1 MRLITGTTEFQTEE
15 ATAISLGK
23 FDGIHQGHQLLVDRI
38 LKKKEEGLK
47 SLIFTFDFGERPT
60 LLLPEERRELLRK
73 QGVDYLVE
81 CPFVESLS
89 HMEAE
94 DFVREIL
101 VKRLH
106 VKYLA
111 VGTDFHFGHNRRGSY
126 QLLEAM
132 SGDCGFQVDVVE
144 KACYRGEEISSS
156 RIRRELEQGHME
168 LVNQLLGYSYAVTGE
183 VLHGRQ
189 IGRTL
194 GLPTINLQPEA
205 RKLLP
210 PNGVYATRTR
220 IADEV
225 FEGITNIGYKP
236 TVGGETRKGIETYLF
251 DLNRN
256 LYGEQVTVSFY
267 GFERPESRFA
277 SLDALKARIEQDV
290 LWGRTYFGDTM
301 GE

>member
-1 MRLITGTTEFQTEE
+1 MRLITGTTEFETTE

-23 FDGIHQGHQLLVDRI
+23 FDGLHMGHQLLVNRI

-47 SLIFTFDFGERPT
+47 ALIFTFDFGDRPM
-60 LLLPEERRELLRK
+60 LLLPEERRALLK
-73 QGVDYLVE
+73 KWGVDCLIE

-111 VGTDFHFGHNRRGSY
+111 VGTDFHFGHNRKGSY

-132 SGDCGFQVDVVE
+132 QEECGFEVEVVE
-144 KACYRGEEISSS
+144 KACYDGEEISST

-168 LVNQLLGYSYAVTGE
+168 LVNQLLGYNFSVTGE

-194 GLPTINLQPEA
+194 GLPTTNLLPGPG
-205 RKLLP
+205 KLLP

-220 IADEV
+220 IADEI
-225 FEGITNIGYKP
+225 FEGITNIGHKP
-236 TVGGETRKGIETYLF
+236 TVGAEPRRGVETFLF
-251 DLNRN
+251 DLDRN
-256 LYGEQVTVSFY
+256 LYGDVITVNFY
-267 GFERPESRFA
+267 GFERPERKFE
-277 SLDALKARIEQDV
+277 SLEALKARIEQDV
-290 LWGRTYFGDTM
+290 IWGREYFR
-301 GE
+301 

>member
-1 MRLITGTTEFQTEE
+1 MRLITGTTEFETTE

-23 FDGIHQGHQLLVDRI
+23 FDGLHMGHQLLVNRI

-47 SLIFTFDFGERPT
+47 ALIFTFDFGDRPM
-60 LLLPEERRELLRK
+60 LLLPEERRALLK
-73 QGVDYLVE
+73 KWGVDYLIE
-81 CPFVESLS
+81 CPFVESLA

-106 VKYLA
+106 AKYLA
-111 VGTDFHFGHNRRGSY
+111 VGTDFHFGHNRKGSY

-132 SGDCGFQVDVVE
+132 QEECGFEVEVVE
-144 KACYRGEEISSS
+144 KACYDGEEISST

-168 LVNQLLGYSYAVTGE
+168 LVNQLLGYNFSVTGE

-194 GLPTINLQPEA
+194 GLPTTNLLPGPG
-205 RKLLP
+205 KLLP

-220 IADEV
+220 IADEI
-225 FEGITNIGYKP
+225 FEGITNIGHKP
-236 TVGGETRKGIETYLF
+236 TVGAEPRRGVETFLF
-251 DLNRN
+251 DLDRN
-256 LYGEQVTVSFY
+256 LYGDVITVNFY
-267 GFERPESRFA
+267 GFERPERKFE
-277 SLDALKARIEQDV
+277 SLEALKARIEQDV
-290 LWGRTYFGDTM
+290 LWGREYFR
-301 GE
+301 

>member
-1 MRLITGTTEFQTEE
+1 MRLITGTTEFETTE

-23 FDGIHQGHQLLVDRI
+23 FDGLHMGHQLLVNRI

-47 SLIFTFDFGERPT
+47 ALIFTFDFGNRPM
-60 LLLPEERRELLRK
+60 LLLPEERRALLK
-73 QGVDYLVE
+73 KWGVDCLIE
-81 CPFVESLS
+81 CPFVESLA

-111 VGTDFHFGHNRRGSY
+111 VGTDFHFGHKRKGSY

-132 SGDCGFQVDVVE
+132 QEECGFEVEVVE
-144 KACYRGEEISSS
+144 KACYDGEEISST

-168 LVNQLLGYSYAVTGE
+168 LVNQLLGYNFSVTGE

-194 GLPTINLQPEA
+194 GLPTTNLLPGPG
-205 RKLLP
+205 KLLP

-220 IADEV
+220 IADEI
-225 FEGITNIGYKP
+225 FEGITNIGHKP
-236 TVGGETRKGIETYLF
+236 TVGAEPRRGVETFLF
-251 DLNRN
+251 DLDRN
-256 LYGEQVTVSFY
+256 LYGDVITVNFY
-267 GFERPESRFA
+267 GFERPERKFE
-277 SLDALKARIEQDV
+277 SLEALKARIEQDV
-290 LWGRTYFGDTM
+290 IWGREYFR
-301 GE
+301 

>member
-1 MRLITGTTEFQTEE
+1 MRVITGTTEFESTE

-23 FDGIHQGHQLLVDRI
+23 FDGLHIGHQLLVNRI
-38 LKKKEEGLK
+38 LQKKKEGLK
-47 SLIFTFDFGERPT
+47 ALIFTFDFGDRPM
-60 LLLPEERRELLRK
+60 LLLPQERRALLKRW
-73 QGVDYLVE
+73 GVDELIE
-81 CPFVESLS
+81 CPFVESLI

-106 VKYLA
+106 VRYLA
-111 VGTDFHFGHNRRGSY
+111 VGTDFRFGHNRKGSY

-132 SGDCGFQVDVVE
+132 QKECGFEVEVVE
-144 KACYRGEEISSS
+144 KACYAGEEISST

-168 LVNQLLGYSYAVTGE
+168 LVNQLLGYTFSVTGE

-194 GLPTINLQPEA
+194 GLPTTNLLPET

-210 PNGVYATRTR
+210 PNGVYATRTH
-220 IADEV
+220 IAGEI

-236 TVGGETRKGIETYLF
+236 TVGVEERKGVETYLF
-251 DLNRN
+251 DLDRN
-256 LYGEQVTVSFY
+256 LYGDIITVQFY
-267 GFERPESRFA
+267 GYERPEHKFD
-277 SLDALKARIEQDV
+277 SLEALKARIEQDV
-290 LWGRTYFGDTM
+290 AWGRQYFG
-301 GE
+301 EREN

>member
-1 MRLITGTTEFQTEE
+1 MRLITGTTEFETTE

-23 FDGIHQGHQLLVDRI
+23 FDGLHMGHQLLVNRI

-47 SLIFTFDFGERPT
+47 ALIFTFDFGDRPM
-60 LLLPEERRELLRK
+60 LLLPEERRALLK
-73 QGVDYLVE
+73 KWGVDYLIE
-81 CPFVESLS
+81 CPFVESLA

-106 VKYLA
+106 AKYLA
-111 VGTDFHFGHNRRGSY
+111 VGTDFHFGHNRKGSY

-132 SGDCGFQVDVVE
+132 QEECGFEVEVVE
-144 KACYRGEEISSS
+144 KACYDGEEISST

-168 LVNQLLGYSYAVTGE
+168 LVNQLLGYNFSVTGE

-194 GLPTINLQPEA
+194 GLPTTNLLPGPG
-205 RKLLP
+205 KLLP

-220 IADEV
+220 IADEI
-225 FEGITNIGYKP
+225 FEGITNIGHKP
-236 TVGGETRKGIETYLF
+236 TVGAEPRRGVETFLF
-251 DLNRN
+251 DLDRN
-256 LYGEQVTVSFY
+256 LYGDVITVNFY
-267 GFERPESRFA
+267 GFERPERKFE
-277 SLDALKARIEQDV
+277 SLEALKARIEQDV
-290 LWGRTYFGDTM
+290 IWGREYFR
-301 GE
+301 

>member
-1 MRLITGTTEFQTEE
+1 MRLITGTTEFETTE

-23 FDGIHQGHQLLVDRI
+23 FDGLHMGHQLLVNRI

-47 SLIFTFDFGERPT
+47 ALIFTFDFGERPM
-60 LLLPEERRELLRK
+60 LLLPEERRALLK
-73 QGVDYLVE
+73 KWGVDCLIE
-81 CPFVESLS
+81 CPFVESLA

-106 VKYLA
+106 AKYLA
-111 VGTDFHFGHNRRGSY
+111 VGTDFHFGHNRKGSY

-132 SGDCGFQVDVVE
+132 QEECGFEVEVVE
-144 KACYRGEEISSS
+144 KACYDGEEISST

-168 LVNQLLGYSYAVTGE
+168 LVNQLLGYNFSVTGE

-194 GLPTINLQPEA
+194 GLPTTNLLPGPG
-205 RKLLP
+205 KLLP

-220 IADEV
+220 IADEI
-225 FEGITNIGYKP
+225 FEGITNIGHKP
-236 TVGGETRKGIETYLF
+236 TVGAEPRRGVETFLF
-251 DLNRN
+251 DLDRN
-256 LYGEQVTVSFY
+256 LYGDVITVNFY
-267 GFERPESRFA
+267 GFERPERKFE
-277 SLDALKARIEQDV
+277 SLEALKARIEQDV
-290 LWGRTYFGDTM
+290 IWGREYFR
-301 GE
+301 

>member
-1 MRLITGTTEFQTEE
+1 MRLITGTTEFETTE

-23 FDGIHQGHQLLVDRI
+23 FDGLHMGHQLLVNRI

-47 SLIFTFDFGERPT
+47 ALIFTFDFGDRPM
-60 LLLPEERRELLRK
+60 LLLPEERRALLK
-73 QGVDYLVE
+73 KWGVDCLIE
-81 CPFVESLS
+81 CPFVESLA

-111 VGTDFHFGHNRRGSY
+111 VGTDFHFGHNRKGSY

-132 SGDCGFQVDVVE
+132 QEECGFEVEVVE
-144 KACYRGEEISSS
+144 KACYDGEEISST

-168 LVNQLLGYSYAVTGE
+168 LVNQLLGYNFSVTGE

-194 GLPTINLQPEA
+194 GLPTTN
-205 RKLLP
+205 LLP
-210 PNGVYATRTR
+210 
-220 IADEV
+220 
-225 FEGITNIGYKP
+225 
-236 TVGGETRKGIETYLF
+236 
-251 DLNRN
+251 
-256 LYGEQVTVSFY
+256 
-267 GFERPESRFA
+267 
-277 SLDALKARIEQDV
+277 
-290 LWGRTYFGDTM
+290 GRG
-301 GE
+301 

>member
-1 MRLITGTTEFQTEE
+1 MRLITGTTEFETTE

-23 FDGIHQGHQLLVDRI
+23 FDGLHMGHQLLVNRI

-47 SLIFTFDFGERPT
+47 ALIFTFDFGDRPM
-60 LLLPEERRELLRK
+60 LLLPEERRALLK
-73 QGVDYLVE
+73 KWGVDCLIE
-81 CPFVESLS
+81 CPFVESLA

-106 VKYLA
+106 AKYLA
-111 VGTDFHFGHNRRGSY
+111 VGTDFHFGHNRKGSY

-132 SGDCGFQVDVVE
+132 QEECGFEVEVVE
-144 KACYRGEEISSS
+144 KACYDGEEISST

-168 LVNQLLGYSYAVTGE
+168 LVNQLLGYNFSVTGE

-194 GLPTINLQPEA
+194 GLPTTNLLPGPG
-205 RKLLP
+205 KLLP

-220 IADEV
+220 IADEI
-225 FEGITNIGYKP
+225 FEGITNIGHKP
-236 TVGGETRKGIETYLF
+236 TVGAEPRRGVETFLF
-251 DLNRN
+251 DLDRN
-256 LYGEQVTVSFY
+256 LYGDVITVNFY
-267 GFERPESRFA
+267 GFERPERKFE
-277 SLDALKARIEQDV
+277 SLAALKARIEQDV
-290 LWGRTYFGDTM
+290 IWGREYFR
-301 GE
+301 

>member
-1 MRLITGTTEFQTEE
+1 MRLITGTTEFETTE

-23 FDGIHQGHQLLVDRI
+23 FDGLHMGHQLLVNRI

-47 SLIFTFDFGERPT
+47 ALIFTFDFGDRPM
-60 LLLPEERRELLRK
+60 LLLPEERRALLK
-73 QGVDYLVE
+73 KWGVDCLIE
-81 CPFVESLS
+81 CPFVESLA

-111 VGTDFHFGHNRRGSY
+111 VGTDFHFGHNRKGSY

-132 SGDCGFQVDVVE
+132 QEECGFEVEVVE
-144 KACYRGEEISSS
+144 KACYDGEEISST

-168 LVNQLLGYSYAVTGE
+168 LVNQLLGYNFSVTGE

-194 GLPTINLQPEA
+194 GLPTTNLLPGP

-220 IADEV
+220 IADEI
-225 FEGITNIGYKP
+225 FEGITNIGHKP
-236 TVGGETRKGIETYLF
+236 TVGAEPRRGVETFLF
-251 DLNRN
+251 DLDRN
-256 LYGEQVTVSFY
+256 LYGDVITVNFY
-267 GFERPESRFA
+267 GFERPERKFE
-277 SLDALKARIEQDV
+277 SLEALKARIEQDV
-290 LWGRTYFGDTM
+290 IWGREYFR
-301 GE
+301 

>member
-1 MRLITGTTEFQTEE
+1 MRLITGTTEFETTE

-23 FDGIHQGHQLLVDRI
+23 FDGLHMGHQLLVNRI

-47 SLIFTFDFGERPT
+47 ALIFTFDFGDRPM
-60 LLLPEERRELLRK
+60 LLLPEERRALLK
-73 QGVDYLVE
+73 KWGVDCLIE
-81 CPFVESLS
+81 CPFVESLA

-111 VGTDFHFGHNRRGSY
+111 VGTDFHFGHNRKGSY

-132 SGDCGFQVDVVE
+132 QEECGFEVEVVE
-144 KACYRGEEISSS
+144 KACYDGEEISST

-168 LVNQLLGYSYAVTGE
+168 LVNQLLGYNFSVTGE

-194 GLPTINLQPEA
+194 GLPTTNLLPGPG
-205 RKLLP
+205 KLLP

-220 IADEV
+220 IADEI
-225 FEGITNIGYKP
+225 FEGITNIGHKP
-236 TVGGETRKGIETYLF
+236 TVGAEPRRGVETFLF
-251 DLNRN
+251 DLDRN
-256 LYGEQVTVSFY
+256 LYCDVITVNFY
-267 GFERPESRFA
+267 GFERPERKFE
-277 SLDALKARIEQDV
+277 SLEALKARIEQDV
-290 LWGRTYFGDTM
+290 IWGREYFR
-301 GE
+301 

>member
-1 MRLITGTTEFQTEE
+1 MRLITGTTEFETTE

-23 FDGIHQGHQLLVDRI
+23 FDGLHMGHQLLVNRI

-47 SLIFTFDFGERPT
+47 ALIFTFDFGDRPM
-60 LLLPEERRELLRK
+60 LLLPEERRALLK
-73 QGVDYLVE
+73 KWGVDYLIE
-81 CPFVESLS
+81 CPFVESLA

-106 VKYLA
+106 AKYLA
-111 VGTDFHFGHNRRGSY
+111 MGTDFHFGHNRKGSY

-132 SGDCGFQVDVVE
+132 QEECGFEVEVVE
-144 KACYRGEEISSS
+144 KACYDGEEISST

-168 LVNQLLGYSYAVTGE
+168 LVNQLLGYNFSVTGE

-194 GLPTINLQPEA
+194 GLPTTNLLPGPE
-205 RKLLP
+205 KLLP

-220 IADEV
+220 IADEI
-225 FEGITNIGYKP
+225 FEGITNIGHKP
-236 TVGGETRKGIETYLF
+236 TVGAEPRRGVETFLF
-251 DLNRN
+251 DLDRN
-256 LYGEQVTVSFY
+256 LYGDVITVNFY
-267 GFERPESRFA
+267 GFERPERKFE
-277 SLDALKARIEQDV
+277 SLEALKARIEQDV
-290 LWGRTYFGDTM
+290 IWGREYFR
-301 GE
+301 